1 MPKLFLDITVPLDR
15 FTLSV
20 RWETSEAAL
29 GIFGPSGAGKTSIL
43 ESIAGLRRGVRGAI
57 RVGDETWLDTSLD
70 LSLPPER
77 RGVGYVPQDALLF
90 PHRDVIGNVLSG
102 QRRAERTAAGR
113 VAPERVLEVLELTD
127 LRRSDVASLSGGER
141 QRVALGRALCSGP
154 TLLLLDEPLAGLD
167 QPLRRR
173 ILPYLFRI
181 QQEFAIPTI
190 YVSHE
195 AAEVTLLS
203 REVLVL
209 AAGSAVARGRPEE
222 VFINP
227 AIYPMARAGGFENL
241 VAGRVVESSEA
252 VASVELEPGTRITVA
267 APDLQP
273 GSEVRIAARAE
284 DLILAIHPPTGL
296 SAQNVLAGEIREIR
310 EPARLEGSAGQVV
323 VVVAVGR
330 LLTPLVATITAQACR
345 QLALR
350 PGLRVHLICK
360 ANALHVLATR

>member
-1 MPKLFLDITVPLDR
+1 MPNLLLDITVPLDR

-20 RWETSEAAL
+20 RWESSEAAL

-57 RVGDETWLDTSLD
+57 RVGEETWLDSSRG
-70 LSLPPER
+70 LSLAPER

-90 PHRDVIGNVLSG
+90 PHRDVMGNVLSG
-102 QRRAERTAAGR
+102 RRRAERTAARR

-127 LRRSDVASLSGGER
+127 RRRSDVSSLSGGER

-154 TLLLLDEPLAGLD
+154 ALLLLDEPLAGLD

-195 AAEVTLLS
+195 AAEVGLLS

-209 AAGSAVARGRPEE
+209 AAGSEVARGRPEE
-222 VFINP
+222 VFIDP
-227 AIYPMARAGGFENL
+227 AVYPMARAGGFENL
-241 VAGRVVESSEA
+241 LPGRVVESSEA
-252 VASVELEPGTRITVA
+252 VALVELEPGTRITVA
-267 APDLQP
+267 GAGLQP
-273 GSEVRIAARAE
+273 GREVRVAARAE
-284 DLILAIHPPTGL
+284 DLILAIHPPEGL
-296 SAQNVLAGEIREIR
+296 SAQNILAGEVREIR
-310 EPARLEGSAGQVV
+310 EPVPREGSAGQVV
-323 VVVAVGR
+323 VVVTVGR
-330 LLTPLVATITAQACR
+330 FPTPLVATITTQACR

-350 PGLRVHLICK
+350 PGRRVHLVCK
-360 ANALHVLATR
+360 ANALHVLAAR